1 MNFKTIHFYDNHDEN
16 NYNEII
22 RVIHKQRIMDM
33 NQLKQLVF
41 TFLATLGETE
51 VIDQCTVSDGLIA
64 VHGSG
69 PKCTLL
75 TPRYQNVLLHP
86 TIIAVII
93 QHTIMMFNV
102 IKLYE

>member
-16 NYNEII
+16 NENEII
-22 RVIHKQRIMDM
+22 IVIHKQRIMDVS
-33 NQLKQLVF
+33 QLKQLVF
-41 TFLATLGETE
+41 TFLATLEETE
-51 VIDQCTVSDGLIA
+51 VSDRRTVSDGLIA

-86 TIIAVII
+86 IMIAEI
-93 QHTIMMFNV
+93 HTTHNYDV
-102 IKLYE
+102 